1 MCEVHAPIPPLQ
13 QEGGA
18 WHGISSLPPRPHS
31 ILLDNVKKNTL
42 LAAENACNAVA
53 ENGHSAAVPLRRGA
67 SRLDNSM

>member
-1 MCEVHAPIPPLQ
+1 MCEVHAPIPPRR
-13 QEGGA
+13 GGLGTESHPYPHA
-18 WHGISSLPPRPHS
+18 RTRSSWITS
-31 ILLDNVKKNTL
+31 KKNTL